1 MLKYVEVPPSDVIDE
16 IKAGHEVNMLDKK
29 EDWLDV
35 LNYLRMKTV
44 LEKLADKS
52 GRYYF
57 WKVEYVDDAEESQLK

>member
-1 MLKYVEVPPSDVIDE
+1 MLKYVEVPQSNVIDE

-29 EDWLDV
+29 EAWLDV
-35 LNYLRMKTV
+35 MNYLRMKTV

-57 WKVEYVDDAEESQLK
+57 WKVEYEDAEEEPQLE